1 MPKSIKFI
9 FFEGKKNCEK
19 ECPACLY
26 TKEVKK
32 CQIKRNKE
40 NKEKIRRKSI

>member
-9 FFEGKKNCEK
+9 VFKGRKSVKK